1 MMSKAFGNSMEV
13 GLVQRTGHCRLPAR
27 AVHRG
32 IRVSGTVRQV
42 RRAVREIQ
50 MRRLRYPIAVFDRF
64 D

>member
-1 MMSKAFGNSMEV
+1 
-13 GLVQRTGHCRLPAR
+13 
-27 AVHRG
+27 
-32 IRVSGTVRQV
+32 VSGTVRQV